1 MALEPQSVKADV
13 ELLSGDEISPESETL
28 VDPDVELL
36 EEGIDPETGLTEEA
50 EEEITEEEPEVE
62 VEDKKIE
69 EVKDDK
75 FNLSRPTVTDINK
88 AFPDFFK
95 KFPDIKN
102 MMFREKEFTMLFPT
116 VEIAKDAAEAA
127 EALSDFRGD
136 LFEGTG
142 EKFTK
147 ALDEA
152 GELDKFSTNFLTN
165 LQKSNKDAYWN
176 AVTPTLQNMVRA
188 VWREGVKRN
197 DDNLK
202 LSAENVSIYLFDTAE
217 VAQGKKSAIVEKQP
231 EDPKIKAERA
241 DMQREKFNT
250 FRIDVLQECNKGAA
264 SQLDLDKFKQLT
276 PKMKTILAREI
287 ITEVDNTIAKDEAH
301 MKFVNSLWK
310 RTQQS
315 GYTNEIKS
323 RIISAYLERAK
334 SLVPSI
340 RRRLLTEALGNTPSE
355 AKRKLEVSERA
366 QSRREPGS
374 GGRPANGGRVSVP
387 SAKSVNWDKTTDMD
401 FLNDNTTLKGR
412 K

>member
-36 EEGIDPETGLTEEA
+36 EEGIDDETGLTEELP
-50 EEEITEEEPEVE
+50 EEVKELEEKLEEKVEEEPK
-62 VEDKKIE
+62 EDKFPY
-69 EVKDDK
+69 D
-75 FNLSRPTVTDINK
+75 RPTVTDINK
-88 AFPDFFK
+88 AFPEFFK
-95 KFPDIKN
+95 KFPAFKDV
-102 MMFREKEFTMLFPT
+102 MFREKEFTMLFPT
-116 VEIAKDAAEAA
+116 VEIAKDAAEAS

-152 GELDKFSTNFLTN
+152 GELDKFSSNFLTN

-217 VAQGKKSAIVEKQP
+217 VAQGKKSAVVEKQP

-250 FRIDVLQECNKGAA
+250 FRIDVLQECSKGAA